1 MKFNFRLS
9 IKIHKMTDSKVES
22 AIIMCS
28 EELKTEMMKVVSTG
42 MNNGSMHLDPDKY
55 RELGKILSLSD
66 TKSIY
71 DWILEQFKERKM
83 FDGID
88 FVISK
93 DIYSKECDLQFCWYY
108 AKIVF

>member
-1 MKFNFRLS
+1 
-9 IKIHKMTDSKVES
+9 MTDSKIDS
-22 AIIMCS
+22 TIIMFS
-28 EELKTEMMKVVSTG
+28 EELKTEMMKVASAGT
-42 MNNGSMHLDPDKY
+42 NNGSMHLDPDKY

-83 FDGID
+83 FDDGID

-93 DIYSKECDLQFCWYY
+93 DVDSKECDLQFCWYSN
-108 AKIVF
+108 KIVF

>member
-1 MKFNFRLS
+1 MTT
-9 IKIHKMTDSKVES
+9 IKDS

-28 EELKTEMMKVVSTG
+28 EELKTEMMKVASTG

-83 FDGID
+83 FDDGID

-93 DIYSKECDLQFCWYY
+93 DVDSKECDLQFCWYSN
-108 AKIVF
+108 KIVF

>member
-1 MKFNFRLS
+1 MTT
-9 IKIHKMTDSKVES
+9 IKDVNVDSVKEN
-22 AIIMCS
+22 AIIMFS
-28 EELKTEMMKVVSTG
+28 EDLKTEMMKVASTG
-42 MNNGSMHLDPDKY
+42 MNNGSMYLVPDKY
-55 RELGKILSLSD
+55 SELGKILSLSD

-83 FDGID
+83 FDDID

-93 DIYSKECDLQFCWYY
+93 DIYSKDCDLQFCWYS

>member
-1 MKFNFRLS
+1 MTT
-9 IKIHKMTDSKVES
+9 IKDVNVDN
-22 AIIMCS
+22 AIIMFS
-28 EELKTEMMKVVSTG
+28 EELKTEMMKVASTG
-42 MNNGSMHLDPDKY
+42 INNGSMHLDPDKY
-55 RELGKILSLSD
+55 TELGKILSLSD

-83 FDGID
+83 FDDGID

-93 DIYSKECDLQFCWYY
+93 DVDSKECDLQFCWYS